1 MPLEH
6 EDARARQIEALR
18 RYVAQ
23 LRTQR
28 EGATEF
34 GAQQDQPNSGPTGPR
49 PAPTRWRLSLP
60 LTGLLVVSA
69 LIGGVLVGKIV
80 WSNDRPA
87 GTGAVVGVSSATQSP
102 TTTTTTTTTTT
113 IALVATPACKT
124 AVDRANALLA
134 IAVKLQR
141 ELAEYSRFMRDPSNG
156 NLSVAEVV
164 VKRAPSMQAGA
175 GDSARFDR
183 ALADYRQIVDRC
195 TVRTP

>member
-1 MPLEH
+1 MPPEH

-28 EGATEF
+28 ERVTEL
-34 GAQQDQPNSGPTGPR
+34 GVQQDHPESEPAGPR
-49 PAPTRWRLSLP
+49 PAPTHRRPSPP
-60 LTGLLVVSA
+60 LTGLLVVLA
-69 LIGGVLVGKIV
+69 LIGGFFVGAV
-80 WSNDRPA
+80 AWSDDPPDQPA
-87 GTGAVVGVSSATQSP
+87 GTTTASP
-102 TTTTTTTTTTT
+102 
-113 IALVATPACKT
+113 VAAPACKT

-156 NLSVAEVV
+156 NLSVREVV
-164 VKRAPSMQAGA
+164 EKDAVSLQAGA
-175 GDSARFDR
+175 DDLARFDR

-195 TVRTP
+195 AVRTP